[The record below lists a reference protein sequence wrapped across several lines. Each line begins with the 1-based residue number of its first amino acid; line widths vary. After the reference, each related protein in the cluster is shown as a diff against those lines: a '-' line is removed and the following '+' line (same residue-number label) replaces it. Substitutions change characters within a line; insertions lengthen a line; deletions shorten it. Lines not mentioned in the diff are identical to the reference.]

1 MFTPLSTHVR
11 RLISRRPLSLRP
23 VNLRPVNLSPVKLS
37 PINPH
42 PVKLGLIGALALA
55 LGSCGLEE
63 LPDNPPAGELN
74 MPRTVAWSAYPTG
87 TGGYSQAVAIGNI
100 LQRQYGVN
108 LRVVPGRNDVSRLA
122 TLNAGRVHM
131 SAGGSEAVYAQEGIL
146 NFAARIWGPQPIR
159 AVLSNFSTS
168 CSFSLATAA
177 DANIRTVADV
187 RGKRV
192 TFVQGAPSLNNAL
205 TALLSYAGLTWDDV
219 TVVEVGGYN
228 ASIDAVINNRADVAG
243 GACNSPPF
251 MRLDS
256 SPRGLY
262 WVEFPPEHTEGV
274 QRVRDRLPWYVP
286 HVATEGPAID
296 VNVGVRV
303 FTSAYPLLVSMEDA
317 DADMVYG
324 MTKVIA
330 LHYDEYKSSAPGANG
345 WLIHGQQ
352 LENAFIPYHEGAI
365 RYFRE
370 IGIWTAEAETKQQE
384 NLQRQQILMDAW
396 AAYSRNAPVD
406 RAEFENGWLEFREQ
420 ILQQRGLITLAES
433 Q

>member
-1 MFTPLSTHVR
+1 MPTLVPRRARRLVHAGILALST
-11 RLISRRPLSLRP
+11 
-23 VNLRPVNLSPVKLS
+23 
-37 PINPH
+37 
-42 PVKLGLIGALALA
+42 ATLAA
-55 LGSCGLEE
+55 CGVEE
-63 LPDNPPAGELN
+63 LPENPLAGQLD

-146 NFAARIWGPQPIR
+146 NFASRIWGPQPIR
-159 AVLSNFSTS
+159 AVLSNYSTS

-177 DANIRTVADV
+177 DADIREVEDI

-192 TFVQGAPSLNNAL
+192 TWVQGAPSLNNAL
-205 TALLSYAGLTWDDV
+205 TALLSYASLTWDDV
-219 TVVEVGGYN
+219 EMVEVGGYN

-251 MRLDS
+251 LRLET

-262 WVEFPPEHTEGV
+262 WVEFSPDDAEAVT
-274 QRVRDRLPWYVP
+274 RVRNRLPWYVP

-296 VNVGVRV
+296 EDEGINV
-303 FTSAYPLLVSMEDA
+303 FTSAYPLLVAMDDA
-317 DADMVYG
+317 DANMVYG

-330 LHYDEYKSSAPGANG
+330 LHYDEYKNSAPGANG
-345 WLIHGQQ
+345 WRIHGQQ

-370 IGIWTAEAETKQQE
+370 IGIWTPEAEANQQA
-384 NLQRQQILMDAW
+384 NLNRQRVLMEAW
-396 AAYSRNAPVD
+396 QAYNESAPED
-406 RAEFENGWLEFREQ
+406 RAAFEAGWLEFREQ
-420 ILQQRGLITLAES
+420 RLAELGLVTLAET

>member
-1 MFTPLSTHVR
+1 MVTLVSPLIR
-11 RLISRRPLSLRP
+11 RTLRFSFLTAGLFALS
-23 VNLRPVNLSPVKLS
+23 
-37 PINPH
+37 
-42 PVKLGLIGALALA
+42 A
-55 LGSCGLEE
+55 CGVEE
-63 LPDNPPAGELN
+63 LPENPPAGQLN
-74 MPRTVAWSAYPTG
+74 MPQTVAWSAYPTG

-122 TLNAGRVHM
+122 TLNAGRVNM

-159 AVLSNFSTS
+159 ALLSNFSTS

-177 DANIRTVADV
+177 DADIRTVDDIK
-187 RGKRV
+187 GKRV
-192 TFVQGAPSLNNAL
+192 TFVQGAPSLNNAT
-205 TALLSYAGLTWDDV
+205 TALLAYANLTWDDV
-219 TVVEVGGYN
+219 ERIDVGGYN

-256 SPRGLY
+256 SPRGLF
-262 WVEFPPEHTEGV
+262 WVEFPPDDAEAVE
-274 QRVRDRLPWYVP
+274 RVRSRLPWYVP

-296 VNVGVRV
+296 VNTGIEV
-303 FTSAYPLLVSMEDA
+303 FTSAYPLLVAMD
-317 DADMVYG
+317 DLDQDMVYG

-330 LHYDEYKSSAPGANG
+330 VHYDEYKNSAPGANG
-345 WLIHGQQ
+345 WRINGQQ

-365 RYFRE
+365 RYFKE
-370 IGIWTAEAETKQQE
+370 IGIWSPEAESKQQD
-384 NLQRQQILMDAW
+384 NLFRQQVLMEAW
-396 AAYSRNAPVD
+396 QEYLPGAPED
-406 RAEFENGWLEFREQ
+406 RAAFEAGWLAHREQ
-420 ILQQRGLITLAES
+420 ALEARGLITLAET

>member
-1 MFTPLSTHVR
+1 MHTLVPSPAR
-11 RLISRRPLSLRP
+11 RL
-23 VNLRPVNLSPVKLS
+23 VKAG
-37 PINPH
+37 I
-42 PVKLGLIGALALA
+42 LALSA
-55 LGSCGLEE
+55 SVLAACGVEE
-63 LPDNPPAGELN
+63 LPENPLAGQLD

-146 NFAARIWGPQPIR
+146 NFASRIWGPQPIR

-177 DANIRTVADV
+177 DAEIREVADI

-192 TFVQGAPSLNNAL
+192 TWVQGAPSLNNAL
-205 TALLSYAGLTWDDV
+205 TALLSYANLTWDDV
-219 TVVEVGGYN
+219 EMVEVGGYN

-251 MRLDS
+251 LRLET
-256 SPRGLY
+256 SPRGLF
-262 WVEFPPEHTEGV
+262 WVEFPPDDAAAV
-274 QRVRDRLPWYVP
+274 QRVRGRLPWYVP

-296 VNVGVRV
+296 DNEGINV
-303 FTSAYPLLVSMEDA
+303 FTSAYPLLVAMDDA
-317 DADMVYG
+317 DTDMVYG

-330 LHYDEYKSSAPGANG
+330 LHYDEYRNSAPGANG
-345 WLIHGQQ
+345 WRINGQQ

-365 RYFRE
+365 AYFRE
-370 IGIWTAEAETKQQE
+370 IGIWTPEAEAKQQD
-384 NLQRQQILMDAW
+384 NLNRQRVLMDAW
-396 AAYSRNAPVD
+396 QEYNVSAPED
-406 RAEFENGWLEFREQ
+406 RSAFEAGWLSFREQ
-420 ILQQRGLITLAES
+420 RLAELGLVTLAET

>member
-1 MFTPLSTHVR
+1 MATLVSPLIR
-11 RLISRRPLSLRP
+11 RTLRFSF
-23 VNLRPVNLSPVKLS
+23 LTA
-37 PINPH
+37 
-42 PVKLGLIGALALA
+42 GLIALSA
-55 LGSCGLEE
+55 CGVEE
-63 LPDNPPAGELN
+63 LPENPPAGQLN
-74 MPRTVAWSAYPTG
+74 MPQTVAWSAYPTG

-122 TLNAGRVHM
+122 TLNAGRVNM

-159 AVLSNFSTS
+159 ALLSNFSTS

-177 DANIRTVADV
+177 DADIRTVDDIK
-187 RGKRV
+187 GKRV
-192 TFVQGAPSLNNAL
+192 TFVQGAPSLNNAT
-205 TALLSYAGLTWDDV
+205 TALLAYANLTWDDV
-219 TVVEVGGYN
+219 ERVDVGGYN

-256 SPRGLY
+256 SPRGLF
-262 WVEFPPEHTEGV
+262 WVEFPPGDAEAV
-274 QRVRDRLPWYVP
+274 QRVRSRLPWYVP

-296 VNVGVRV
+296 VNTGIEV
-303 FTSAYPLLVSMEDA
+303 FTSAYPLLVAMD
-317 DADMVYG
+317 DLDQDMVYG

-330 LHYDEYKSSAPGANG
+330 VHYDEYKNSAPGANG
-345 WLIHGQQ
+345 WRINGQQ

-365 RYFRE
+365 RYFKE
-370 IGIWTAEAETKQQE
+370 IGIWTPEAENKQQE
-384 NLQRQQILMDAW
+384 NLFRQQVLMEAW
-396 AAYSRNAPVD
+396 QEYLPGAPED
-406 RAEFENGWLEFREQ
+406 RAAFEAGWLAHREQ
-420 ILQQRGLITLAES
+420 ALEARGLITLAET

>member
-1 MFTPLSTHVR
+1 MHTLVPSRAR
-11 RLISRRPLSLRP
+11 RLVKAGILALSA
-23 VNLRPVNLSPVKLS
+23 S
-37 PINPH
+37 
-42 PVKLGLIGALALA
+42 ALAA
-55 LGSCGLEE
+55 CGVEE
-63 LPDNPPAGELN
+63 LPENPLAGQLN

-146 NFAARIWGPQPIR
+146 NFASRIWGPQPIR
-159 AVLSNFSTS
+159 AVLSNYSTS
-168 CSFSLATAA
+168 CSFSLATAEDA
-177 DANIRTVADV
+177 DIRAVADV

-192 TFVQGAPSLNNAL
+192 TWVQGAPSLNNAL
-205 TALLSYAGLTWDDV
+205 TALLSYANLTWDDV
-219 TVVEVGGYN
+219 EMVEVGGYN

-251 MRLDS
+251 LRLET

-262 WVEFPPEHTEGV
+262 WVEFPPEDREAV

-296 VNVGVRV
+296 EDEGIEV
-303 FTSAYPLLVSMEDA
+303 FTSAYPLLVAMEDA
-317 DADMVYG
+317 DTDMVYG

-330 LHYDEYKSSAPGANG
+330 LHYDEYKNSAPGANG
-345 WLIHGQQ
+345 WRINGQQ

-365 RYFRE
+365 AYFRE
-370 IGIWTAEAETKQQE
+370 IGIWTPEAEAKQQD
-384 NLQRQQILMDAW
+384 NLNRQRVLMDAW
-396 AAYSRNAPVD
+396 QEYNVSAPQERD
-406 RAEFENGWLEFREQ
+406 EFEAGWLAYREQ
-420 ILQQRGLITLAES
+420 RLAELGLVTLAET

>member
-1 MFTPLSTHVR
+1 MPTLLPSRAR
-11 RLISRRPLSLRP
+11 RL
-23 VNLRPVNLSPVKLS
+23 VNAGFLALTVS
-37 PINPH
+37 
-42 PVKLGLIGALALA
+42 ALAA
-55 LGSCGLEE
+55 CGVEE
-63 LPDNPPAGELN
+63 LPENPLAGQLD

-146 NFAARIWGPQPIR
+146 NFASRIWGPQPIR
-159 AVLSNFSTS
+159 AVLSNYSTS

-177 DANIRTVADV
+177 DAEIREVEDI

-192 TFVQGAPSLNNAL
+192 TWVQGAPSLNNAL
-205 TALLSYAGLTWDDV
+205 TALLSYANLTWDDV
-219 TVVEVGGYN
+219 EMVEVGGYN

-251 MRLDS
+251 LRLET
-256 SPRGLY
+256 SPRGLF
-262 WVEFPPEHTEGV
+262 WVEFPPDDADAV
-274 QRVRDRLPWYVP
+274 QRVRRRLPWYVP

-296 VNVGVRV
+296 EETGINV
-303 FTSAYPLLVSMEDA
+303 FTSAYPLLVAMDDA
-317 DADMVYG
+317 DTDMVYG

-330 LHYDEYKSSAPGANG
+330 LHYDEYRNSAPGANG
-345 WLIHGQQ
+345 WRIHGQQ
-352 LENAFIPYHEGAI
+352 LANAFIPYHEGAI
-365 RYFRE
+365 RYFKE
-370 IGIWTAEAETKQQE
+370 IGIWTPEAEANQQA
-384 NLQRQQILMDAW
+384 NLTRQQVLMQAW
-396 AAYSRNAPVD
+396 QEYNVSAPED
-406 RAEFENGWLEFREQ
+406 RAAFEAGWLEYREQ
-420 ILQQRGLITLAES
+420 RLAELGMVTLADT

>member
-1 MFTPLSTHVR
+1 MHTLVPSRARGLVKAGIVALSAAV
-11 RLISRRPLSLRP
+11 
-23 VNLRPVNLSPVKLS
+23 
-37 PINPH
+37 
-42 PVKLGLIGALALA
+42 LAA
-55 LGSCGLEE
+55 CGVEE
-63 LPDNPPAGELN
+63 LPENPLAGQLN

-146 NFAARIWGPQPIR
+146 NFASRIWGPQPIR

-177 DANIRTVADV
+177 DADIREVEDV

-192 TFVQGAPSLNNAL
+192 TWVQGAPSLNNAL
-205 TALLSYAGLTWDDV
+205 TALLSYANLTWDDV
-219 TVVEVGGYN
+219 EMVEVGGYN

-251 MRLDS
+251 LRLET

-262 WVEFPPEHTEGV
+262 WVEFPPEDAEAV

-296 VNVGVRV
+296 EDEGIEV
-303 FTSAYPLLVSMEDA
+303 FTSAYPLLVAMDDA
-317 DADMVYG
+317 DTDMVYG

-330 LHYDEYKSSAPGANG
+330 LHYDEYKNSAPGANG
-345 WLIHGQQ
+345 WRINGQQ

-365 RYFRE
+365 AYFRE
-370 IGIWTAEAETKQQE
+370 IGIWTPEAEAKQQD
-384 NLQRQQILMDAW
+384 NLNRQRVLMEAW
-396 AAYSRNAPVD
+396 QDYNVSAPED
-406 RAEFENGWLEFREQ
+406 RSEFEAGWLAFREQ
-420 ILQQRGLITLAES
+420 RLAELGMVTLAET

>member
-1 MFTPLSTHVR
+1 M
-11 RLISRRPLSLRP
+11 
-23 VNLRPVNLSPVKLS
+23 VNLVPSRARR
-37 PINPH
+37 
-42 PVKLGLIGALALA
+42 KLGIGLMIATLAA
-55 LGSCGLEE
+55 MTACGVDE
-63 LPDNPPAGELN
+63 LPENPPAGQLN

-122 TLNAGRVHM
+122 TLNAGRVNM

-159 AVLSNFSTS
+159 ALLSNFSTS

-177 DANIRTVADV
+177 NANIRTIDDI

-192 TFVQGAPSLNNAL
+192 TFVQGAPSLNNAT
-205 TALLSYAGLTWDDV
+205 TALLAYANLSWDDV
-219 TVVEVGGYN
+219 VRVDVGGYN
-228 ASIDAVINNRADVAG
+228 ASIDAVINDRADVAG

-256 SPRGLY
+256 SPRGLF

-286 HVATEGPAID
+286 HIATEGPAID

-303 FTSAYPLLVSMEDA
+303 FTSAYPLLVALDDL

-324 MTKVIA
+324 ITKVIA
-330 LHYDEYKSSAPGANG
+330 VHYDDYKTSAPGANG
-345 WLIHGQQ
+345 WRIEGQQ

-365 RYFRE
+365 RYFKE
-370 IGIWTAEAETKQQE
+370 IGLWTPEAEARQQE
-384 NLQRQQILMDAW
+384 NLHRQQVLMEAW
-396 AAYSRNAPVD
+396 QAYVPGASED
-406 RAEFENGWLEFREQ
+406 RAQFEAGWLSFRENA
-420 ILQQRGLITLAES
+420 LTERGMITLAES

>member
-1 MFTPLSTHVR
+1 MPTLVPSRAR
-11 RLISRRPLSLRP
+11 RLAHAGMLALTVS
-23 VNLRPVNLSPVKLS
+23 
-37 PINPH
+37 
-42 PVKLGLIGALALA
+42 ALAA
-55 LGSCGLEE
+55 CGVEE
-63 LPDNPPAGELN
+63 LPENPLAGQLD

-146 NFAARIWGPQPIR
+146 NFASRIWGPQPIR
-159 AVLSNFSTS
+159 AVLSNYSTS
-168 CSFSLATAA
+168 CSLSLATAA
-177 DANIRTVADV
+177 DAEIREVADI

-192 TFVQGAPSLNNAL
+192 TWVQGAPSLNNAL
-205 TALLSYAGLTWDDV
+205 TALLSYANLTWDDV
-219 TVVEVGGYN
+219 EMVEVGGYN

-251 MRLDS
+251 LRLET

-262 WVEFPPEHTEGV
+262 WVEFPPDAPDAV
-274 QRVRDRLPWYVP
+274 QRVRRRLPWYVP

-296 VNVGVRV
+296 EETGINV
-303 FTSAYPLLVSMEDA
+303 FTSAYPLLVAMDDA
-317 DADMVYG
+317 DIDMVYG

-330 LHYDEYKSSAPGANG
+330 LHYDEYKNSAPGANG
-345 WLIHGQQ
+345 WRINDQQ

-365 RYFRE
+365 RYFKE
-370 IGIWTAEAETKQQE
+370 IDIWTPEAEANQQA
-384 NLQRQQILMDAW
+384 NLTRQQVLLEAW
-396 AAYSRNAPVD
+396 QEYNVSAPED
-406 RAEFENGWLEFREQ
+406 RAAFEAGWLEFREQ
-420 ILQQRGLITLAES
+420 RLAERGMVTLADT